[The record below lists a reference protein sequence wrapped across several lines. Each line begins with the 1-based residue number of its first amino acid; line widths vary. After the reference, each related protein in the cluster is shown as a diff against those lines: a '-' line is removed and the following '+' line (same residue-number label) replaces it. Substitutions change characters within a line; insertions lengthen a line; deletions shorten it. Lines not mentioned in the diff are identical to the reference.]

1 MTPLIDKLMAIK
13 HEAEAVEEIMD
24 FFYKNGVPIDESKK
38 RNLVCS
44 TKVKF
49 HKLANEVNF

>member
-1 MTPLIDKLMAIK
+1 MAIK

-38 RNLVCS
+38 RNLVC
-44 TKVKF
+44 TL
-49 HKLANEVNF
+49 HI